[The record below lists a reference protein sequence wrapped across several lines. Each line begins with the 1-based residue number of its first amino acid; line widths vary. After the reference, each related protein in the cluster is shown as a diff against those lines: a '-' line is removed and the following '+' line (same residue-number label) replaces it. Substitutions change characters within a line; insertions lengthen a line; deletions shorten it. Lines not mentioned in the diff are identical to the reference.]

1 MKISPQ
7 TFRRCQT
14 NIQNTHFNTL
24 DHL

>member
-7 TFRRCQT
+7 TFRLCQT